1 MICPNCGREIPD
13 GTVCPCTLAAPSL
26 SDNPALNAL
35 KSVGSSPMFLTLCVL
50 FSVSALL
57 TILSSLAVGDT
68 LSSIY
73 IYAYQLGMDMQDV
86 DTLMDVMRSTSVF
99 SVVLGSIPAIL
110 VAVAMWI
117 HFGTCNNRQ
126 SGNISTAGL
135 TICKVLSYI
144 SLIGGCIIALLV
156 VGGFALIIV
165 AFLVSDMPWGELFDP
180 YGSYGYGGYTDEE
193 ATIAVVVVLA
203 VFALVVTFA
212 IVLAITYQ
220 ASIIRMINRTKTVAQ
235 TGRADDRVSGYL
247 TGMTGLTAATAIIS
261 GLTALFT
268 SPLTGAASLAQGAAY
283 ILMIILLRRYG
294 REMNAVLYPP
304 MVPVAPPMYGGFPV
318 QQNVPVQNIPVQNAP
333 VKNGYVQPQ
342 QPADGF
348 QQPPHNGQG

>member
-1 MICPNCGREIPD
+1 MICPKCGREIPD
-13 GTVCPCTLAAPSL
+13 GTVCPCTLAAPAL
-26 SDNPALNAL
+26 SDNPALNVL
-35 KSVGSSPMFLTLCVL
+35 KTIGSSPLFLALAAL
-50 FSVSALL
+50 FSASALL
-57 TILSSLAVGDT
+57 TIFSSLGVSDVLSSV
-68 LSSIY
+68 Y
-73 IYAYQLGMDMQDV
+73 VYAYQMGLDMDQV
-86 DTLMDVMRSTSVF
+86 DTLMNAMRSTSVF
-99 SVVLGSIPAIL
+99 SAVLGSIPAIL

-117 HFGTCNNRQ
+117 HFGTCKNRQ

-180 YGSYGYGGYTDEE
+180 YGSYGSSYTNEE

-283 ILMIILLRRYG
+283 IIMIVLLRKYG

-318 QQNVPVQNIPVQNAP
+318 QQNIPVQNAP
-333 VKNGYVQPQ
+333 VQNGYAQPQ